1 VECGRAIGRSG
12 GPVSLLLLLAAG
24 APAQVAPNR
33 ATAYLHPSDLSD
45 ARALWINPA
54 GLARPLEASVNADV
68 TVGDPGAA
76 GRLRQLTLG
85 FNSRGL
91 AFGYQRDVFASGTR
105 GHTYRA
111 GLAGAGAQGRLALG
125 VAATLYRGAASGLSW
140 DLGATYALQPTV
152 SASGVIANLG
162 QPTIRGVRQTR
173 TYMPGLTWRPIGPR
187 AALSA
192 HARFSSDTTRE
203 GYAVGARWSAPG
215 RLALGILA
223 QLDTDRHLRRTAL
236 AVGLSVGTRDVLG
249 VVATTAGEA
258 RRVEAASL
266 WGVSTR
272 SIAR

>member
-1 VECGRAIGRSG
+1 MEGGRAVRRSG
-12 GPVSLLLLLAAG
+12 GLVSLLLLLAAG

-45 ARALWINPA
+45 ARALWVNPA

-111 GLAGAGAQGRLALG
+111 GLSGAQRRLALG
-125 VAATLYRGAASGLSW
+125 VAATLYRGDASGLSW
-140 DLGATYALQPTV
+140 DLGATYALQATV

-162 QPTIRGVRQTR
+162 QPTVRGVRQTL

-192 HARFSSDTTRE
+192 HARFSRDSTRE

-223 QLDTDRHLRRTAL
+223 QLDTDHHLRRTAL

-249 VVATTAGEA
+249 VVATTAGEV

-266 WGVSTR
+266 YGVSTR
-272 SIAR
+272 SVAR